1 MPSQRLL
8 KLHACYVNSTTW
20 MHVAICS
27 HLTIERHQHMALA
40 GAAAGQ
46 RASSVANPGE
56 GTGGTTCVSGI
67 QQLCIQG

>member
-1 MPSQRLL
+1 
-8 KLHACYVNSTTW
+8 
-20 MHVAICS
+20 
-27 HLTIERHQHMALA
+27 MALA